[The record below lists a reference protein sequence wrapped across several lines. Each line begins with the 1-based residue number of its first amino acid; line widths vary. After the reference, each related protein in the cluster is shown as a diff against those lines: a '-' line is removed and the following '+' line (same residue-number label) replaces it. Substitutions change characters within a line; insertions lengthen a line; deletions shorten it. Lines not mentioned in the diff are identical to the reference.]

1 MMNSE
6 EKFFTFIINIIDKSS
21 LSPLLDSIYDY
32 EEYNNAKNGI
42 ASAQCIV
49 VDSRNILKCDE
60 EIISEK
66 YKDDI
71 LIIQSDSDDIS
82 DIYDACEPYIEGK
95 YVSFIDNT
103 MFYDAN
109 TLQYIQKKLSMNEK
123 KALSVCPVF
132 VDPNF
137 NKRPYPIV
145 PPKGGYYDVLHSPS
159 KMQFFFGAYFWE
171 KILLRN
177 WASMRMLL
185 QKKIRILLLDIYFS
199 TIKFTI

>member
-66 YKDDI
+66 YKDDMVFTKVNVEDKTYEKVVNEIGITGFPTVFILDPKYDNKI
-71 LIIQSDSDDIS
+71 LIS
-82 DIYDACEPYIEGK
+82 
-95 YVSFIDNT
+95 NT
-103 MFYDAN
+103 VLRSTQ
-109 TLQYIQKKLSMNEK
+109 TL
-123 KALSVCPVF
+123 
-132 VDPNF
+132 
-137 NKRPYPIV
+137 
-145 PPKGGYYDVLHSPS
+145 SPELDR
-159 KMQFFFGAYFWE
+159 F
-171 KILLRN
+171 
-177 WASMRMLL
+177 
-185 QKKIRILLLDIYFS
+185 IRIRKLLD
-199 TIKFTI
+199 KKK